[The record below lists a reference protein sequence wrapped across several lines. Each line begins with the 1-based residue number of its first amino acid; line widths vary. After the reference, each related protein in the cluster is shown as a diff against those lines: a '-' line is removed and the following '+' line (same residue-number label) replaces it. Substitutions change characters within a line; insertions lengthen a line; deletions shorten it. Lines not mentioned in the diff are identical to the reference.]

1 MIHIGCHS
9 NGGLCCFMAT
19 RLTKNNSINW
29 NNDTP
34 PDYSA
39 PNQLSTIHYPLLTA
53 LNSKQGEARSTRN

>member
-34 PDYSA
+34 PRLLS
-39 PNQLSTIHYPLLTA
+39 PKSTINYPLLTA